1 MAFLFLRECVVVW
14 LLVALGTTAAAG
26 QVVSGVS
33 ESLVMNCRSDFILA
47 GGAQEVSDPLHA
59 VRSGSP
65 GQQSSATPIRTI
77 QPGAMITGL
86 SFAYRYNSGYGPTGL
101 GANFTV
107 SVASRTVYQS
117 PPLTHYRY
125 SDNRSLYSP
134 PVQITIGSLAIA
146 VPANASDAHISFVFN
161 NNARNVQLLLPLVH
175 QGLVLLHHCGNRHRR
190 MSSFEVAR
198 SRSQMELLVPAFEFQ
213 PSCAPRIRSW

>member
-1 MAFLFLRECVVVW
+1 M
-14 LLVALGTTAAAG
+14 
-26 QVVSGVS
+26 
-33 ESLVMNCRSDFILA
+33 
-47 GGAQEVSDPLHA
+47 
-59 VRSGSP
+59 
-65 GQQSSATPIRTI
+65 
-77 QPGAMITGL
+77 
-86 SFAYRYNSGYGPTGL
+86 

-161 NNARNVQLLLPLVH
+161 NNARNVQLLLPLNLTVSCASGPCLTAPLWEPSQTH
-175 QGLVLLHHCGNRHRR
+175 VVFRSGEVTQPNGTTCPCFRVPALVRSKDTLMVRPARNDTALGGRAAPPISRI
-190 MSSFEVAR
+190 VAR
-198 SRSQMELLVPAFEFQ
+198 PSTTDIYSAMAHGLSRLTLSSRRHLVVF
-213 PSCAPRIRSW
+213 

>member
-77 QPGAMITGL
+77 QPGAMITV
-86 SFAYRYNSGYGPTGL
+86 AYHSRIATIPATGQRVWAPISQSAWPVGQCISRL
-101 GANFTV
+101 P
-107 SVASRTVYQS
+107 SRTIVT
-117 PPLTHYRY
+117 LTTGPY
-125 SDNRSLYSP
+125 
-134 PVQITIGSLAIA
+134 T
-146 VPANASDAHISFVFN
+146 AHLC
-161 NNARNVQLLLPLVH
+161 R
-175 QGLVLLHHCGNRHRR
+175 
-190 MSSFEVAR
+190 
-198 SRSQMELLVPAFEFQ
+198 
-213 PSCAPRIRSW
+213 